1 VAEVAPKFVPKAI
14 VKLVADIDKNLGF
27 QPTLTRVGDRR
38 IRITIDHPSQP
49 RVFCTV
55 DYKFT
60 GNRWEWANSKLVV
73 DGNRIA
79 IMESP
84 QAFYRLFHD
93 PDSLGMKAADLSI
106 LDKLAPIEPDSTL
119 ALHTRGLAEFI
130 QAKVRRIDPNTQ
142 IDVKVYRGNAAL
154 LVTMARAHILW
165 VIDPKHGGIALRLFA
180 LDGWDFTIRFKDLSK
195 LAEMFGFLAE
205 SHGVDPSLITRETT
219 APPTQFT
226 SAPQSVSNAVRTRK
240 QTVIRT

>member
-1 VAEVAPKFVPKAI
+1 MPKAI
-14 VKLVADIDKNLGF
+14 VKLVADIVKNLGF
-27 QPTLTRVGDRR
+27 EPLLTLVNHRR

-93 PDSLGMKAADLSI
+93 PDSLGLKAADLSI
-106 LDKLAPIEPDSTL
+106 IDKLTPIELDSTL
-119 ALHTRGLAEFI
+119 ATHMQGLAEFV
-130 QAKVRRIDPNTQ
+130 QTRVRRIDPETR
-142 IDVKVYRGNAAL
+142 IDMKAYQGSAAL

-165 VIDPKHGGIALRLFA
+165 LINPRAGGMTLRLFA
-180 LDGWDFTIRFKDLSK
+180 LDGWDFTARFKDLSK

-219 APPTQFT
+219 APPNQFT